1 MKYFTIEEL
10 CNSVIAEQKGIN
22 NTPNLH
28 QYRNLVKMVDNLLD
42 PSREMWGDIIIINS
56 GFRCE
61 ELNKAVGGVENSDH
75 KEGCAVDMRA
85 RDIRDNGELFTK
97 IVESGLPFRQIIWE
111 QGNRDYPKWIHI
123 SYVEND
129 NKRQIIRP

>member
-22 NTPNLH
+22 NTPNPH

-42 PSREMWGDIIIINS
+42 PTREMWGDIIIINS

-61 ELNKAVGGVENSDH
+61 ELNEAVGGVDNSDH
-75 KEGCAVDMRA
+75 KNGCAVDIRA

-97 IVESGLPFRQIIWE
+97 IVESELPFRQIIWE

-123 SYVEND
+123 SYVEGD